1 MWAVKRDSDKI
12 MKAFYLTDTGR
23 VRSHNEDSVTI
34 LKNASGEYLMIVC
47 DGMGG
52 HRKGEVASSMAIA
65 ALGKRFNKISSVG
78 SKLDAVNWLNDSV
91 SELNKSIL
99 EYASNN
105 PDSVGMGTTLVI
117 ALLTSEFLIFGN
129 IGDSSGFVMKQGVI
143 HKVTKDHTL
152 VNLLV
157 QAGNLT
163 EEEAKFHPKKNV
175 LMKALGAAEKC
186 ELDIFDVVELGN
198 IDGILLCSDGLTN
211 MLTNDQIEKVLNDEE
226 LEIEEKVSKLIRKCN
241 ARGGT
246 DNISIAY
253 LVINEGSQEL

>member
-1 MWAVKRDSDKI
+1 
-12 MKAFYLTDTGR
+12 MKSFYLTDTGK
-23 VRSHNEDSVTI
+23 VRTHNEDSVTI
-34 LKNASGEYLMIVC
+34 LKNANNEYLMIVC

-52 HRKGEVASSMAIA
+52 HRKGEVASSMAIT
-65 ALGKRFNKISSVG
+65 ALGSRFNKISSIG

-91 SELNKSIL
+91 NEINKNIL

-105 PDSVGMGTTLVI
+105 PDSAGMGTTIVI
-117 ALLTSEFLIFGN
+117 ALLTHDYLIFGN
-129 IGDSSGFVMKQGVI
+129 IGDSSGFVLKKGKV

-163 EEEAKFHPKKNV
+163 EEEARFHPKRNV
-175 LMKALGAAEKC
+175 LMKALGAANTI
-186 ELDIFDVVELGN
+186 ELDIFDIVDMTVV
-198 IDGILLCSDGLTN
+198 DAILLCSDGLTN
-211 MLTNDQIEKVLNDEE
+211 MLTNEQIEKVLNDKE

-253 LVINEGSQEL
+253 LQINEGSMDS